1 MHNNI
6 FCKYVDCGGEA
17 GHAGEAGDKDG
28 DAEKPPGDN
37 MISLRDKGGYQPVG
51 ELQSN
56 TGHLSYGKHSIG
68 DDPAKEGGCQLCHQ
82 DCDTQ
87 DPLQICLITLITD
100 CYTCSTVLCIAI
112 WPPPPP

>member
-6 FCKYVDCGGEA
+6 FCKYVDRRGKA
-17 GHAGEAGDKDG
+17 GDAGEAGDKDG

-37 MISLRDKGGYQPVG
+37 MISLRDKGGYQPEG

-56 TGHLSYGKHSIG
+56 TGHLSLGKDSIG
-68 DDPAKEGGCQLCHQ
+68 DDQAKDGGCQLCQQ

-87 DPLQICLITLITD
+87 DPLQICLMMKWRSG
-100 CYTCSTVLCIAI
+100 CNAERRCG
-112 WPPPPP
+112 

>member
-37 MISLRDKGGYQPVG
+37 VISLRDKGGY
-51 ELQSN
+51 
-56 TGHLSYGKHSIG
+56 
-68 DDPAKEGGCQLCHQ
+68 
-82 DCDTQ
+82 
-87 DPLQICLITLITD
+87 
-100 CYTCSTVLCIAI
+100 
-112 WPPPPP
+112 